1 MTNREIENSI
11 NRAVSC
17 AVPDVRASV
26 LTRCEEQKGKII
38 VMTEKK
44 RTRRWAARVA
54 GMAAALMLLV
64 GGAQVYRANYAVA
77 STVSLDVNPSIEIK
91 VNRSE
96 KVLAVVP
103 LNEDGRIVVGNM
115 DFEGSGLELTV
126 NALIGSM
133 LKNGYLSDMAN
144 SILISV
150 DSADPAAGER
160 LQTELTAEI
169 NALLQTDQ
177 FSGAVLSQTVEPD
190 SQLQQLADAYGITAG
205 KAQLI
210 RQICSQDTRYTFEDL
225 VSLSINELNL
235 LSESGSVRLENVES
249 VGIASNKG
257 YIGEAAAK
265 AAALNHA
272 GVEEKDISG
281 YEFEMGYEH
290 GSMVYEIE
298 FICGG
303 YEYEYDIDA
312 ATGAV
317 IKQERETHRGTSETQ
332 SHHTHHTQQTDDTT
346 VYIGETAALE
356 AALEHAGVSED
367 DISRYKCKLDREDG
381 LMVYEIEFTCAG
393 YEYEYEISADDG
405 SVVKYERE
413 RDN

>member
-1 MTNREIENSI
+1 MTNREMENRI
-11 NRAVSC
+11 CHAVEH
-17 AVPDVRASV
+17 AAPDVRDSV
-26 LTRCEEQKGKII
+26 LTRCEEQKGRI
-38 VMTEKK
+38 VIMAEKK
-44 RTRRWAARVA
+44 KTRGWAARAA
-54 GMAAALMLLV
+54 GIAAAFVLLA
-64 GGAQVYRANYAVA
+64 GGALGVHAYRDNYTVA

-91 VNRSE
+91 VNKNE
-96 KVLAVVP
+96 KVLEVVP
-103 LNEDGRIVVGNM
+103 LNEDGKIVIGGM

-150 DSADPAAGER
+150 DSADLAESEK

-177 FSGAVLSQTVEPD
+177 FSGAVLSQTVIQD
-190 SQLQQLADAYGITAG
+190 SQLQQLAEAYGITTG

-210 RQICSQDTRYTFEDL
+210 QQICTQNTRYTFEDL

-235 LSESGSVRLENVES
+235 LSESGSVQLENVSS
-249 VGIASNKG
+249 VGSASDKG

-265 AAALNHA
+265 AAALSHA
-272 GVEEKDISG
+272 GVDEKDISS

-298 FICGG
+298 FFCNG

-312 ATGAV
+312 STGAV
-317 IKQERETHRGTSETQ
+317 VKQEKEARKGWNGED
-332 SHHTHHTQQTDDTT
+332 THHTYQTENTADD
-346 VYIGETAALE
+346 YIGETAAME
-356 AALEHAGVSED
+356 AALAHAGVAED
-367 DISRYKCKLDREDG
+367 EISRYKCKLDREDG
-381 LMVYEIEFTCAG
+381 MMVYEIEFKCGG
-393 YEYEYEISADDG
+393 YEYEYEIGAEDG
-405 SVVKYERE
+405 SVIKYERE
-413 RDN
+413 RD